1 MLTWIFTKTPLLL
14 FTQSFW
20 RDEAFSYFMAK
31 KSLLEIIQSTA
42 KDFSPPLYYLVLH
55 YWMKVFGSTEIALRS
70 LSLVFFWATIY
81 VAFLFLNDIFK
92 IKLKKSFF
100 YLIFF
105 IINPLLLYYAFEAR
119 MYTMFA
125 FFASLSYYAFF
136 KKNYRLYIFSA
147 IAGLFTQYYMLLVI
161 FSQLFFLIINKK
173 RVENFKKSAIYISLF
188 AFLPWFVYFLTQN
201 GFPNSFWISK
211 PQFKDI
217 FGLLGVI
224 YTGNEYSFYGNTF
237 VQAIIQNLTYSSIL
251 LSGITAAG
259 IFLYVKK
266 FSHKEKLNYQLLF
279 IWGIGIAAV
288 VGLISF
294 IKPLYF
300 PRYLIFA
307 TVGFL
312 LLTIFVLEKINVYLR
327 VVLIIVLMTLTFNYQ
342 KLQIEYRRKA
352 DLRKTLREIQIIAGK
367 NDFIYTDDLDFFT
380 AQYYFNE
387 NRVYI
392 YGKSYKDIPTY
403 NGKTLIPKE
412 KIALTLPIYP
422 QKAFILKSNGD
433 YTIQAMY

>member
-1 MLTWIFTKTPLLL
+1 
-14 FTQSFW
+14 
-20 RDEAFSYFMAK
+20 MAK
-31 KSLLEIIQSTA
+31 KSVFEIILSTA

-136 KKNYRLYIFSA
+136 KKNYKLYLFSA

-173 RVENFKKSAIYISLF
+173 RVESFKKNTIYIALF
-188 AFLPWFVYFLTQN
+188 VFLPWFVYFLTQN

-237 VQAIIQNLTYSSIL
+237 IQAIYQNLLYFSIV
-251 LSGITAAG
+251 LSLITAIS
-259 IFLYVKK
+259 IFLYIKK
-266 FSHKEKLNYQLLF
+266 FTLKEKLNYQLLF
-279 IWGIGIAAV
+279 IWGIGIAV
-288 VGLISF
+288 VIGLISF

-327 VVLIIVLMTLTFNYQ
+327 VALIIVLMTLTFNYQ
-342 KLQIEYRRKA
+342 KLQIEYRKKT
-352 DLRKTLREIQIIAGK
+352 DLRRVLKEIHAIADK
-367 NDFIYTDDLDFFT
+367 RDFIYVDDLDFFT
-380 AQYYFNE
+380 AQYYFDE
-387 NRVYI
+387 SRVFI
-392 YGKSYKDIPTY
+392 YGKSYKEIPVY

-412 KIALTLPIYP
+412 KVALSLPFYP
-422 QKAFILKSNGD
+422 QKAFILNSYGD
-433 YTIQAMY
+433 YSIQAMY

>member
-1 MLTWIFTKTPLLL
+1 MLNFLFTKTPLFL

-31 KSLLEIIQSTA
+31 KSVFEIILSTA

-70 LSLVFFWATIY
+70 LSFVFFWGTIY
-81 VAFLFLNDIFK
+81 IAFLFLNDIFK

-136 KKNYRLYIFSA
+136 KKDYRLYLFST

-173 RVENFKKSAIYISLF
+173 RVESFKKNAIYVSLF
-188 AFLPWFVYFLTQN
+188 VFLPWFVYFLTQN

-217 FGLLGVI
+217 FGLLAVI

-237 VQAIIQNLTYSSIL
+237 VQAIFQNLFYSSIL
-251 LSGITAAG
+251 LFFITAIG
-259 IFLYVKK
+259 MFLYAKK
-266 FSHKEKLNYQLLF
+266 FSRKEKLNYQLLF
-279 IWGIGIAAV
+279 IWGIGIAV
-288 VGLISF
+288 MIGLISF

-300 PRYLIFA
+300 PRYLIFT

-312 LLTIFVLEKINVYLR
+312 LLTVFVLEKINVYLR
-327 VVLIIVLMTLTFNYQ
+327 VVLIIILMTLTFNYQ
-342 KLQIEYRRKA
+342 KLQIEYRKKT
-352 DLRKTLREIQIIAGK
+352 DLRKALREIQIIAGK
-367 NDFIYTDDLDFFT
+367 NDLVYTNDLDFFT
-380 AQYYFNE
+380 AQYYFDE

-392 YGKSYKDIPTY
+392 YGKSYKKIPTY
-403 NGKTLIPKE
+403 NGKVLIPE
-412 KIALTLPIYP
+412 KKVALTLPFYP

>member
-1 MLTWIFTKTPLLL
+1 MLTWLFTKTPLLL

-31 KSLLEIIQSTA
+31 KNVLEIISSTA

-55 YWMKVFGSTEIALRS
+55 YWMKIFGSSEVALRS
-70 LSLVFFWATIY
+70 LSLVFFWATVY

-136 KKNYRLYIFSA
+136 KKNYQLYLFSA

-173 RVENFKKSAIYISLF
+173 RVESFKKNNIYLSLLVF
-188 AFLPWFVYFLTQN
+188 FPWLVFFLTQN
-201 GFPNSFWISK
+201 GFPGSFWLSK
-211 PQFKDI
+211 PRLQDI

-237 VQAIIQNLTYSSIL
+237 VPAIFQNIAYFSIL
-251 LSGITAAG
+251 LSFITAIG
-259 IFLYVKK
+259 IYFYAKK
-266 FSHKEKLNYQLLF
+266 FSGKDKLNYQLLF
-279 IWGIGIAAV
+279 IWGVGIAAV
-288 VGLISF
+288 IGLISF

-300 PRYLIFA
+300 PRYLIFT

-312 LLTIFVLEKINVYLR
+312 LLIILTLEKTNAYLR
-327 VVLIIVLMTLTFNYQ
+327 VLLIVILMTLTFNYQ
-342 KLQIEYRRKA
+342 KLQIEYRKKT
-352 DLRKTLREIQIIAGK
+352 DLRKTLREIQMIAGK
-367 NDFIYTDDLDFFT
+367 NDFVYVDDLDFFT
-380 AQYYFNE
+380 AKYYFDE

-392 YGKSYKDIPTY
+392 YGKSYKEIPTY
-403 NGKTLIPKE
+403 NGKALIPKE
-412 KIALTLPIYP
+412 KIATSLPYYP
-422 QKAFILKSNGD
+422 QKAFILNSNGQ

>member
-1 MLTWIFTKTPLLL
+1 MLTWLFTKTPLLL

-31 KSLLEIIQSTA
+31 KSVFEIILSTA

-70 LSLVFFWATIY
+70 LSLVFFWGTIY

-136 KKNYRLYIFSA
+136 KKDYRLYLFSA

-161 FSQLFFLIINKK
+161 FSQLFYLIINKK
-173 RVENFKKSAIYISLF
+173 RVESFKKNTIYISLF
-188 AFLPWFVYFLTQN
+188 VFLPWFVYFLTQN

-211 PQFKDI
+211 LQFKDI

-224 YTGNEYSFYGNTF
+224 YTGNEYFFYGNTF
-237 VQAIIQNLTYSSIL
+237 VQAIFQNLFYSSIL
-251 LSGITAAG
+251 LSLITVIG
-259 IFLYVKK
+259 IFLYAKK

-279 IWGIGIAAV
+279 IWGIGIAVAI
-288 VGLISF
+288 GLISF

-300 PRYLIFA
+300 PRYLIFT

-327 VVLIIVLMTLTFNYQ
+327 VVLIIILMTLTFNYQ
-342 KLQIEYRRKA
+342 KLQIKYRKKT

-367 NDFIYTDDLDFFT
+367 NDLVYTDDLDFFT
-380 AQYYFNE
+380 AQYYFDE

-392 YGKSYKDIPTY
+392 YGKNYKEIPTY
-403 NGKTLIPKE
+403 NGKVLIPE
-412 KIALTLPIYP
+412 KKVALTLPFYP

-433 YTIQAMY
+433 YTISAMY

>member
-14 FTQSFW
+14 FAQSFW

-31 KSLLEIIQSTA
+31 KSVLEIIVSTA
-42 KDFSPPLYYLVLH
+42 RDFSPPLYYLVLH
-55 YWMKVFGSTEIALRS
+55 YWMKVFGGSEIALRS
-70 LSLVFFWATIY
+70 LSLVFFWATTY

-92 IKLKKSFF
+92 YKLKKSFF

-105 IINPLLLYYAFEAR
+105 VINPLLLYYAFEAR

-136 KKNYRLYIFSA
+136 KKNYQLYLLSA
-147 IAGLFTQYYMLLVI
+147 IAGLFTQYYMILVI
-161 FSQLFFLIINKK
+161 LSQLFYLIINKK
-173 RVENFKKSAIYISLF
+173 RVESFKKSTIYISLF
-188 AFLPWFVYFLTQN
+188 VFLPWFVYFLAQN

-224 YTGNEYSFYGNTF
+224 YTGNEYSFYGSTF
-237 VQAIIQNLTYSSIL
+237 IQAIFQNLFYSSII
-251 LSGITAAG
+251 LSLITAVG
-259 IFLYVKK
+259 IFLYRKK
-266 FSHKEKLNYQLLF
+266 LSSKEKLNYQLLF
-279 IWGIGIAAV
+279 IWGIGIAAF

-300 PRYLIFA
+300 PRYLIFT

-312 LLTIFVLEKINVYLR
+312 LLTVFVLEKINVYFR
-327 VVLIIVLMTLTFNYQ
+327 IVFIIVLMTLTFNYQ
-342 KLQIEYRRKA
+342 RLQIEYRKKT
-352 DLRKTLREIQIIAGK
+352 DLRKTLREIQIIADK
-367 NDFIYTDDLDFFT
+367 NDLIYTDDLDFFT
-380 AQYYFNE
+380 AQYYFDE

-392 YGKSYKDIPTY
+392 YGKSYKEIPTY
-403 NGKTLIPKE
+403 NGKTLISKE
-412 KIALTLPIYP
+412 KVALTLPFYP

-433 YTIQAMY
+433 YTISAMY